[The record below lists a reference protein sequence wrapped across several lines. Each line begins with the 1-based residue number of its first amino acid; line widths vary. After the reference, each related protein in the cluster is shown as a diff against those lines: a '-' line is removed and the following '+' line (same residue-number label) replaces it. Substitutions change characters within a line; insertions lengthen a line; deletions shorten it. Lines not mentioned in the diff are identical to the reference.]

1 MESINGEESSSISDI
16 QSAPESVSPIL
27 PKTPEPLNISKK
39 VSESFILHQK
49 NSKKYLSR
57 LYCNLAF
64 SVVFMFCEIAGG
76 IISGSIA
83 ILTDAFHVLTD
94 VLGFLITIASLHF
107 TRRSPTWRMSYGYY
121 RAEVMGALLS
131 IALIWGLTIW
141 LVYEAIARLIKPQ
154 YVDGLIMLITA
165 CGGLAGNVLM
175 GIILI
180 KTNPDEIKN
189 VDGLIMLITACGGL
203 AGNVLMG
210 IILIKTNPD
219 EIKNEN
225 ESLLDKSTD
234 TSDGTKH
241 KRSLNMRAAFIHV
254 IGDSIQSIGVII
266 AGVVV
271 YVKPE
276 YKEADPVCTLLFC
289 VVVLGTTIPI
299 LKDCIKILME
309 ASPDDTSLE
318 QVIRTLKTIEEVIDL
333 HDFHLWSLSAGKLSF
348 TCHFVTNDPATAL
361 EKANKIL
368 KEDFNIGHI
377 TIQTE
382 ISGTNYYVKMI
393 FININFFSIMV

>member
-1 MESINGEESSSISDI
+1 MESINGVEPINSPDI
-16 QSAPESVSPIL
+16 LKMPESASPIL
-27 PKTPEPLNISKK
+27 PTTPEPLNISKHI
-39 VSESFILHQK
+39 SQSFILHQQ

-121 RAEVMGALLS
+121 RAEVLGALLS

-175 GIILI
+175 GVILI
-180 KTNPDEIKN
+180 KTNPDELKN
-189 VDGLIMLITACGGL
+189 D
-203 AGNVLMG
+203 
-210 IILIKTNPD
+210 
-219 EIKNEN
+219 NET
-225 ESLLDKSTD
+225 LLDKSTD
-234 TSDGTKH
+234 TSDPTKK
-241 KRSLNMRAAFIHV
+241 KRSLNMRAAIIHV

-266 AGVVV
+266 AGVVI
-271 YVKPE
+271 YVKPK

-289 VVVLGTTIPI
+289 IVVLGTTIPI

-309 ASPDDTSLE
+309 ASPEDTNLE
-318 QVIRTLKTIEEVIDL
+318 QVIRTLKTV
-333 HDFHLWSLSAGKLSF
+333 
-348 TCHFVTNDPATAL
+348 
-361 EKANKIL
+361 
-368 KEDFNIGHI
+368 
-377 TIQTE
+377 
-382 ISGTNYYVKMI
+382 I
-393 FININFFSIMV
+393 FI